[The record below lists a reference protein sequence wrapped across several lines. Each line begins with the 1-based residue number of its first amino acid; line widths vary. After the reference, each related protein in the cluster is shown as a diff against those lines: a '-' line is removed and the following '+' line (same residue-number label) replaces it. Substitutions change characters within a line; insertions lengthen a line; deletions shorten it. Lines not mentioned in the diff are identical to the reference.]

1 VTVSMG
7 HFISLVVVGLLIAAA
22 ALQLTGRRRLS
33 CWLLAL
39 FPASLCV
46 GCMVDLAHG
55 AAQMG
60 AGAYQSDLKQ
70 LIPCLV
76 LLAIGVFAALRTQW
90 RWLFWLAWVLN
101 AFICGIL
108 VYLAFFW
115 KVFS

>member
-1 VTVSMG
+1 MTVPMG
-7 HFISLVVVGLLIAAA
+7 QFVASVVVVLVIGTAI
-22 ALQLTGRRRLS
+22 LQLTGRRKLS

-46 GCMVDLAHG
+46 GCLVDLAGG
-55 AAQMG
+55 AAKIG
-60 AGAYQSDLKQ
+60 EGAYQSDQKQ
-70 LIPCLV
+70 LIPCLI
-76 LLAIGVFAALRTQW
+76 LLAINVIAALRSQW
-90 RWLFWLAWVLN
+90 RWLFWIAWAFN